1 MMLLI
6 LLLRSKLKKVNTW
19 AREIRNQKTLGEIWK
34 IFRAKLRDHAQYY
47 GVSFNSKSV
56 EIFLRTA
63 ERIMFKW
70 LNRRSQRKS
79 FDWDKFGLYTARNP
93 LPQVKIHC
101 RLFGKYKQVKD
112 MILR

>member
-1 MMLLI
+1 MI
-6 LLLRSKLKKVNTW
+6 PKVKTSGKRLRSKLKKVNDW

-34 IFRAKLRDHAQYY
+34 IFRAKLRGHVQYY
-47 GVSFNSKSV
+47 GVSFNSKRV
-56 EIFLRTA
+56 AIFLRTA

-101 RLFGKYKQVKD
+101 RLF
-112 MILR
+112 